1 MLSEAFSHEFIVIR
15 SIHHLST
22 QHSLLDIFNF
32 DGVYKEQS
40 QKCYAIS
47 FSCLLHR
54 RAHTSTSHDVI
65 IHRLFITQWAKRERG
80 IGNQE
85 YKRRRENTEEKKIDW
100 TTISRLYMKYKNG
113 VWFNCE
119 VRSRCAFSL
128 KKNGKRRRK
137 KESRKIGGARA
148 LSCFFSSASRHC
160 LLAVFHQIT
169 AQCYLIHIQ
178 IYDDDNDNDNFL
190 CKWSA
195 SGR

>member
-128 KKNGKRRRK
+128 KKQREKKKKKRK
-137 KESRKIGGARA
+137 QKNWWCARVIMF
-148 LSCFFSSASRHC
+148 LFFSFPPLPSGCFSSNHGSMLSHPHSNGRR
-160 LLAVFHQIT
+160 QR
-169 AQCYLIHIQ
+169 Q
-178 IYDDDNDNDNFL
+178 FL
-190 CKWSA
+190 M
-195 SGR
+195 